1 LLHDVPV
8 RGYELAQIE
17 LCSKLWRVFDAF
29 GRKEAEWLPYWRN
42 GEYVG
47 VAPEGAYASL
57 YRHPKNGVLVVVSN
71 LNRQETMVTVRL
83 NWKRLGLPEN
93 LKAVDALTGEI
104 QAMEKGQIVIPLK
117 SLGWKLIWVRR

>member
-1 LLHDVPV
+1 
-8 RGYELAQIE
+8 
-17 LCSKLWRVFDAF
+17 
-29 GRKEAEWLPYWRN
+29 
-42 GEYVG
+42 VG

-71 LNRQETMVTVRL
+71 LSHQETTVTVRL

-104 QAMEKGQIVIPLK
+104 QAMEKGQMVIPLK
-117 SLGWKLIWVRR
+117 SLGWKLIWVRRWER